1 MSIAEIIDAVADAGA
16 REGAPSK
23 TVEFDLVAL
32 DVSASGDAI
41 APWPHWPIG
50 PYIATVIDISRA
62 TKDAKER
69 VGAQEATLTINFVQK
84 KATITFKY

>member
-23 TVEFDLVAL
+23 TVQLDLVAL

-41 APWPHWPIG
+41 AP
-50 PYIATVIDISRA
+50 YIATVIDLSRA
-62 TKDAKER
+62 TKAAKDR
-69 VGAQEATLTINFVQK
+69 VGAPEATLTVNFVQK